1 MLGKKT
7 SISCIAALTW
17 FAGHVYAGSED
28 WRGTF
33 NIRGLDGNTYSVQHT
48 PASVHFLFFTM
59 KQCLHLGKGASINEL
74 KIPEDIDLCT
84 AFDVD
89 TFAKE
94 VEKLGIIVN
103 ESVEKGPSYA
113 AQESNDA

>member
-1 MLGKKT
+1 MLGKKI

-17 FAGHVYAGSED
+17 VASHAYAGSED
-28 WRGTF
+28 WNGTF
-33 NIRGLDGNTYSVQHT
+33 KIRGLDGNEYSVQHT
-48 PASVHFLFFTM
+48 PSFVHFLFFTM
-59 KQCLHLGKGASINEL
+59 KQCLHLGQGASINGL

-113 AQESNDA
+113 AQEPSDA